1 MRNVIYAETMVY
13 DDELMPQGWSVEQF
27 AVGRLCRRI
36 GYEIG
41 KMNVNVS
48 AKRVG
53 RWPHA
58 NATVYKIGLAVLPEE
73 EYKRLKAVEAELKRL
88 TEKVNL

>member
-1 MRNVIYAETMVY
+1 M
-13 DDELMPQGWSVEQF
+13 D
-27 AVGRLCRRI
+27 
-36 GYEIG
+36 
-41 KMNVNVS
+41 VNVS
-48 AKRVG
+48 AKRVD

-73 EYKRLKAVEAELKRL
+73 EYKRLKALEAELKRL